1 MANQSPSSVLNTRL
15 SSLNAVIKSKDV
27 QAQLSDAYTSSK
39 GDWATTLAALQKN
52 KVPADT
58 IAKLDFAHSAAVVT
72 QDNPKLVSAITALPD
87 INSMRDFALAHD
99 ATTIAALIPAEA
111 VPATTP
117 GADAATQK
125 TNYAK
130 AVYNQLFAAETS
142 AVLQRMAANAELPI
156 PDASLRTGV
165 VSFLNN
171 QPAFNIR
178 TTSIYTAI
186 QKEDAF
192 KDIDDS
198 SREAVV
204 SQLKTLQRVQAIS
217 STPDT
222 VSKLIKAN
230 VVSAHQ
236 IAETTPSS
244 FLKSYSDQL
253 GEEEAQAVYHN
264 ATNVKI
270 CNEQAMQ
277 NMADAVKGTG
287 VAFID
292 GKDGK
297 DIRVGQFNAIT
308 AAQGVPLSWE
318 SLFGDIDLC
327 SCDDCRSVYSP
338 ANYYVELLQYL
349 RNNDLDPSLNTD
361 GTPKYPN
368 TGKKGI
374 AGTPLEKLFTRRPD
388 LGCLELTCENTNTV
402 LPYIDLANE
411 VMESFVVHL
420 DKFKVT
426 TTAAGET
433 DTKDIIDVWNT
444 EDETTGE
451 LLAQPQH
458 TNYKAYCILK
468 SAVLPFTL
476 PYHQPIDEIRIF
488 LKFLGTSR
496 YELLQTFQTT
506 ALIEDSSGTPMP
518 LEPPAAPLP
527 PGSPAPAPDPNEAI
541 LFSLNTVALQRAV
554 DAEYLGMTQEEYII
568 LTKEAYWQKQFFD
581 IKGNAVLTTAD
592 YQKNIGVKNVWD
604 YYDYDTEALML
615 STDDTTRS
623 GLKFVQNQ
631 FLKRTGILY
640 TDLIDLL
647 LTKYI
652 NPGYPSG
659 QALTILE
666 GIRFSYRYLQKL
678 VDKSSTDPKVKYAK
692 LIAFLQKEQTAL
704 PVIGSML
711 YADPCNANNPDATL
725 DPQDLSKWV
734 ICYFEKVGKLIVLES
749 GDGPYFPLR
758 GEIYDLQFRNND
770 KKGGDGSIGTLYPNG
785 NVLDAGN
792 KLIGQ
797 VNEHSIIV
805 FTGDAASLN
814 TSTLVIQDGPNVIGY
829 TSSKGVYRV
838 STEAD
843 GRQGDLVSWQ
853 PPQDTC
859 SIDKVE
865 LQHLDGTSL
874 TSDEY
879 DKMQRFIRL
888 WRKLGWTIDE
898 TDKAVTGLGI
908 YKTGAAAGGAG
919 AGTPA
924 GGGTASA
931 AGGPAGVA
939 SLFGA
944 YAEECDCNPN
954 DENDC
959 GCGPDM
965 TAMGY
970 YYDIAPDLI
979 HQLVAVKKLLDST
992 GLELIKLLT
1001 FWTNISILG
1010 DPSLYQRLFL
1020 THNMVGI
1027 DPVFQADSNGNYL
1040 TAAGKITDHIP
1051 VIMSAFNI
1059 KAGDIPTIMAFK
1071 NIPDVLTLPNISMLY
1086 RYSLLMRTVQ
1096 LKSYQLQPAAV
1107 LLGDPFTDADTSY
1120 CWLQR
1125 WGKIEDA
1132 GFDYRQLNYVINGL
1146 DDVNK
1151 PLTPKQ
1157 RAMLVL
1163 AKTFYDGLNQ
1173 IDADNTDIT
1182 SDDEATSDFVRTKA
1196 SLLYDSATTDKIMG
1210 LLEGTTI
1217 YTTNAPINLVTQQS
1231 DFTIKLTG
1239 SLVGKLKYDFVAGS
1253 LQVTGILSAA
1263 ETTAAKAIFPNPDWA
1278 SAFDRIAKQPLY
1290 LYKAVLAGIFPVPAA
1305 PPDPAQAVLLQGD
1318 SNLTDAQ
1325 QDPNNIIPDTAPI
1338 KRAYFIKAFLPY
1350 LRTKLENKFIIDT
1363 ISDQAGTDADTTERL
1378 LTEILVDGT
1387 PAASIIE
1394 TFRGIKNQPPVT
1406 SPWNGFLIPAA
1417 EDTYT
1422 FVMTVTTPTLG
1433 ATLLLQGQTIAFHQQ
1448 DDPNN
1453 VWLSDPVKLKAGTAY
1468 PIVITGL
1475 SADLHEL
1482 GWKTP
1487 ITTAAAIPA
1496 SALFPDD
1503 STQTVQ
1509 EAYIKVQK
1517 AAILITGFNL
1527 KADEVSFLQKQGAD
1541 FDGLD
1546 FNAITLKH
1554 WKHLDDYTNL
1564 RNSLPATDLDLPGF
1578 FTWVDQAAPADAANL
1593 STQIAALTLWD
1604 SSDIDKLIAP
1614 EHYNLGLSDF
1624 RNEKNLLKLQQALY
1638 VAGQISMDI
1647 NLLFDWAEPSSKFW
1661 ACQAIAQSIRITTKA
1676 RYAETDWEQ
1685 VAAPLNDQLR
1695 ADQRDALIAYLL
1707 VQPGLIKW
1715 GVEDADSLF
1724 EFFLIDV
1731 QMDPCMQTSRIKQA
1745 INSVQL
1751 FVQRCFLGLEEK
1763 YGVTHDV
1770 LDRDRWEW
1778 MQREVLWVANRKVF
1792 LYPENWIDESLRD
1805 DKSSFFTELESE
1817 LLQKD
1822 ITNANVE
1829 VALKNYLFKL
1839 DEVSNMSVAGLYI
1852 DDANKKVHVFSRTRN
1867 APYFFYY
1874 RSFDTD
1880 LLTWTP
1886 WEKVQTDITSYDV
1899 ENDQKQVVANGCYLS
1914 PVVLNNR
1921 LLIFFPLF
1929 AKKTYAAAPPSTVD
1943 PNNKIPVAPP
1953 IEMWEIKMAWSEY
1966 RNGKWTQKQ
1975 VSKDALYSNDN
1986 GKMIYDYK
1994 FIPVV
1999 TSDDRVLIGVEDKL
2013 DTDTANLGAFE
2024 FKGSKIKTVAASSVV
2039 QPTPIATEFG
2049 ANLQFDGLDG
2059 NFRSLQLNNNGTAWD
2074 NSGLTIASNA
2084 DEPFLE
2090 DLPGQGGSF
2099 NFYHPDT
2106 RYLLGA
2112 VETDLPTFFESNLT
2126 LDDIENAFGNV
2137 GDGIYDELSTP
2148 YGLYN
2153 WELFFHTPAELA
2165 GGLSKSQNFEDAM
2178 NWYHYIFN
2186 PITDSTDD
2194 SRVWQFYPFR
2204 QSNAKN
2210 FLENFFNSLKPNT
2223 PDDVNGQINAWR
2235 DHPFE
2240 PHMIA
2245 RQRPSAYMKWVVMKY
2260 LDNLIAWG
2268 DYLFTQHTIESMNQ
2282 ATQLYILAS
2291 HILGERPPMIPP
2303 RGKVKPETY
2312 NSLLNK
2318 WDAFGNAMV
2327 ELELVFPY
2335 SNQITTQKAKYSTK
2349 SVGYA
2354 NIYGFAS
2361 TLYFCI
2367 PDNPN
2372 LLNYWDVVAD
2382 RLYKIRHCEN
2392 IEGVFGLPPLWDPPI
2407 DPGLLVNAV
2416 ANGISIASVLN
2427 DLSTPLPNYRF
2438 NYLMQKSLELCGELK
2453 SMGNTL
2459 LSVLEKKDGEALAKM
2474 RASHE
2479 TSINNLV
2486 MEVKKQQLD
2495 EAGKNL
2501 DGLQQNRKGPVYRL
2515 QHYLKLIGQALSTVP
2530 DADTDFAEIADQIDA
2545 PIDDSGLKVN
2555 TYEKEEMDKAD
2566 DAAGWQIA
2574 IGVVETLASV
2584 FHALPTMKVD
2594 GHPFGVGASVSW
2606 GFPNLANAASAVGRG
2621 MQTYAGNLSAQ
2632 SSSAQRKGG
2641 FLRQLQDRVL
2651 QANNA
2656 GYEIKQID
2664 KQILTQQV
2672 RIQIAN
2678 QEITSQQKQ
2687 IDNAAEVEDFL
2698 TNKYTNEDLYGWMR
2712 DSVKA
2717 LYYQVYTLAYGL
2729 AKKAEMVYRYDRGL
2743 TTSNFIQ
2750 FGYWDAGYDGLM
2762 AGERLYVGI
2771 KQLETAYQQDR
2782 GYDFEVT
2789 KNISL
2794 RQINPLALLQLR
2806 ETGSCTFELPEVL
2819 FDMDFPGHYM
2829 RRIRSVGL
2837 SIPCIV
2843 GPYTGIN
2850 ATLRLQSNKFRLS
2863 AIAQDKNSYPET
2875 TDSQDVRFSTI
2886 NTPVTAIAVSTG
2898 QNDNGVFELNFKDER
2913 YMPFEGAGAISTW
2926 NLSLPADFRQF
2937 NYSTITDA
2945 IIHLRY
2951 TSVDGGDKLKTA
2963 ATGALL
2969 NYLTSV
2975 EDLSQQEGLFTL
2987 FDVQH
2992 DFPNEWYKA
3001 TQAPLPA
3008 GATSRTITLAN
3019 LADRLPVFTKGKKV
3033 TGEDIILM
3041 TSAKL
3046 KFSDLF
3052 LSPVVPPP
3060 AGDNGAPF
3068 QLGVNV
3074 GDYYGYAIHD
3084 AEVTVDNWTLT
3095 INDVTTP
3102 LTNMWLVVRYTMK

>member
-1 MANQSPSSVLNTRL
+1 MANPTIPSALKTRL
-15 SSLNAVIKSKDV
+15 TALHPVIKGQDKDI
-27 QAQLSDAYTSSK
+27 QAIITEAFTANK
-39 GDWATTLAALQKN
+39 GNWTATLAALHGS
-52 KVPADT
+52 KVPDT
-58 IAKLDFAHSAAVVT
+58 TIKQLDFAHSAAIIT
-72 QDNPKLVSAITALPD
+72 NDNPKLVSAITTLPD
-87 INSMRDFALAHD
+87 INSLRDFALTHD
-99 ATTIAALIPAEA
+99 AAAIEHLIPTNA
-111 VPATTP
+111 VPADAVPADTP
-117 GADAATQK
+117 DADAAAQK
-125 TNYAK
+125 TAYAK
-130 AVYNQLFAAETS
+130 TVYNQLFATEPS
-142 AVLQRMAANAELPI
+142 AVLQRMASNAELPI
-156 PDASLRTGV
+156 TDANLRTGV

-171 QPAFNIR
+171 QPDFNIR
-178 TTSIYTAI
+178 TTSVYKAM
-186 QKEDAF
+186 QHADAF
-192 KDIDDS
+192 KDIDDT

-217 STPDT
+217 PGPDT
-222 VSKLIKAN
+222 VPVLMKAN
-230 VVSAHQ
+230 IVSAHQ
-236 IAETTPSS
+236 VADTTRSS
-244 FLKSYSDQL
+244 FLKSFSAEL
-253 GEEEAQAVYHN
+253 GEDDAKAVYDN
-264 ATNVKI
+264 AVNIKI
-270 CNEQAMQ
+270 RNEQALQ

-297 DIRVGQFNAIT
+297 DVRISQFDAVA

-318 SLFGDIDLC
+318 NLFGDIDLC
-327 SCDDCRSVYSP
+327 SCDDCHSVYSP

-349 RNNDLDPSLNTD
+349 RNNDLDPSS
-361 GTPKYPN
+361 KYPN

-374 AGTPLEKLFTRRPD
+374 VGTPLEKLFDRRPD

-420 DKFKVT
+420 DSFKVT
-426 TTAAGET
+426 TSPTGET
-433 DTKDIIDVWNT
+433 DTKDIIDIWNT

-468 SAVLPFTL
+468 SAVYPFTL

-496 YELLQTFQTT
+496 YELLKTFQTT
-506 ALIEDSSGTPMP
+506 PLIEDSSGIPQP
-518 LEPPAAPLP
+518 LVPPPAP
-527 PGSPAPAPDPNEAI
+527 PDPNEAV
-541 LFSLNTVALQRAV
+541 LLSLNTIALQRAV
-554 DAEYLGMTQEEYII
+554 DAEYLGLTQEEYII

-581 IKGNAVLTTAD
+581 IKGNTVLTTAD
-592 YQKNIGVKNVWD
+592 YQKNIGVKDVWE
-604 YYDYDTEALML
+604 YYGYDTQAHMLDDSEA
-615 STDDTTRS
+615 TKS
-623 GLKFVQNQ
+623 GLMFVEDQ
-631 FLKRTGILY
+631 FLKRTGIEY
-640 TDLIDLL
+640 TDLINLL

-652 NPGYPSG
+652 NPLYPSG
-659 QALTILE
+659 QALTILDS
-666 GIRFSYRYLQKL
+666 IRFSYRYLQKL
-678 VDKSSTDPKVKYAK
+678 VDNSSADPKIKYAK
-692 LIAFLQKEQTAL
+692 LIAFLQKEQGIL
-704 PVIGSML
+704 PVLGTL
-711 YADPCNANNPDATL
+711 LANGPCPSNDQSVTI

-734 ICYFEKVGKLIVLES
+734 ICYFEKIGQLIVLES
-749 GDGPYFPLR
+749 GVGPYFPLR
-758 GEIYDLQFRNND
+758 GDVYAPRYSDV
-770 KKGGDGSIGTLYPNG
+770 GGGFSVPIGTLYPNG
-785 NVLDAGN
+785 DVLDDKQAI
-792 KLIGQ
+792 IGQ
-797 VNEHSIIV
+797 VNEKSILV
-805 FTGDAASLN
+805 FTGDAAKYNS
-814 TSTLVIQDGPNVIGY
+814 SYLVIQDGPTEIAYASDQGIYRIGGGD
-829 TSSKGVYRV
+829 SAFGN
-838 STEAD
+838 
-843 GRQGDLVSWQ
+843 GQQGDLVTWQ
-853 PPQDTC
+853 PPRDTC
-859 SIDKVE
+859 SIEDVR
-865 LQHLDGTSL
+865 LLHLDGSSVTVE
-874 TSDEY
+874 EY

-888 WRKLGWTIDE
+888 WRQLGWSIDE
-898 TDKAVTGLGI
+898 VDKAVTGLGI
-908 YKTGAAAGGAG
+908 YKTGGST
-919 AGTPA
+919 GT
-924 GGGTASA
+924 GSS
-931 AGGPAGVA
+931 AGGPASVA
-939 SLFGA
+939 SLFSA
-944 YAEECDCNPN
+944 YADDCNCNPN
-954 DENDC
+954 DENGC

-965 TAMGY
+965 EAMGY

-979 HQLVAVKKLLDST
+979 HQLVAVKKLMDST

-1001 FWTNISILG
+1001 CWTNISILG
-1010 DPSLYQRLFL
+1010 NPSLYQRLFL

-1027 DPVFQADSNGNYL
+1027 DPIFKADANGNYL

-1071 NIPDVLTLPNISMLY
+1071 NIPDALTLANISMIY
-1086 RYSLLMRTVQ
+1086 RYSLLMRT
-1096 LKSYQLQPAAV
+1096 LHIKSYELQPATT
-1107 LLGDPFTDADTSY
+1107 LLGDPFTNADTSY
-1120 CWLQR
+1120 CWLDT
-1125 WGKIEDA
+1125 WGKIGDA

-1146 DDVNK
+1146 DDINK

-1157 RAMLVL
+1157 KAMLVL
-1163 AKTFYDGLNQ
+1163 AKTLYDGLNQ
-1173 IDADNTDIT
+1173 IDAANADMT
-1182 SDDEATSDFVRTKA
+1182 SDDQATSDFVRTKTA
-1196 SLLYDSATTDKIMG
+1196 LLYDSVTTDKIMS

-1217 YTTNAPINLVTQQS
+1217 YTTNAPVNLVTKQS
-1231 DFTIKLTG
+1231 DFTSKLTG
-1239 SLVGKLKYDFVAGS
+1239 SLVTKLKYDFVAGS

-1263 ETTAAKAIFPNPDWA
+1263 ETTAAKAVFSDAGWA

-1290 LYKAVLAGIFPVPAA
+1290 LYKDVLAGIFPIPAA
-1305 PPDPAQAVLLQGD
+1305 PPDPAQTVLLQGD
-1318 SNLTDAQ
+1318 SNLTDAE
-1325 QDPNNIIPDTAPI
+1325 QDPGNIIPDTAPI
-1338 KRAYFIKAFLPY
+1338 KRVYFIKAFLPY

-1363 ISDQAGTDADTTERL
+1363 IGNQAGTDADTTERL
-1378 LTEILVDGT
+1378 LTEILVDGA
-1387 PAASIIE
+1387 PAAPIIE
-1394 TFRGIKNQPPVT
+1394 TFRSIKNQPPVS

-1422 FVMTVTTPTLG
+1422 FVITVNTPTLG
-1433 ATLLLQGQTIAFHQQ
+1433 ATLQLQGQSIAFHQQ

-1453 VWLSDPVKLKAGTAY
+1453 VWLSDPIKLKAGTAY
-1468 PIVITGL
+1468 PVVITGL

-1487 ITTAAAIPA
+1487 ITTASAIPA
-1496 SALFPDD
+1496 SVLFPDD

-1509 EAYIKVQK
+1509 EAYVKVQK
-1517 AAILITGFNL
+1517 AAIFITGFTLTGN
-1527 KADEVSFLQKQGAD
+1527 EISFLQKQGAD

-1546 FNAITLKH
+1546 FNALTLVH
-1554 WKHLDDYTNL
+1554 WKHLDGYTRL
-1564 RNSLPATDLDLPGF
+1564 RTSLPATDLDLPGF
-1578 FTWVDQAAPADAANL
+1578 FTWVDQATPADAAKL

-1604 SSDIDKLIAP
+1604 ATDIDKLIAP
-1614 EHYNLGLSDF
+1614 DHFNLGLSDF

-1647 NLLFDWAEPSSKFW
+1647 NLLFDWAEPTSKFW
-1661 ACQAIAQSIRITTKA
+1661 PCQAIAQSIRITTKA

-1707 VQPGLIKW
+1707 VQPDLIKW
-1715 GVEDADSLF
+1715 GVRDADSLF

-1751 FVQRCFLGLEEK
+1751 FVQRCFLGLEER

-1805 DKSSFFTELESE
+1805 DKSAFFSELESD

-1822 ITNANVE
+1822 ITNDNVE
-1829 VALKNYLFKL
+1829 TALKSYLFKL
-1839 DEVSNMSVAGLYI
+1839 DEVANMSVVGLYI
-1852 DDANKKVHVFSRTRN
+1852 DNANNKVHIFSRTRN

-1874 RSFDTD
+1874 RNFDTK
-1880 LLTWTP
+1880 LLTWAP
-1886 WEKVQTDITSYDV
+1886 WEKVQTDIPSYDV
-1899 ENDQKQVVANGCYLS
+1899 EDDKKQIVPNGNGCYLS

-1921 LLIFFPLF
+1921 LLIFFPQF
-1929 AKKTYAAAPPSTVD
+1929 AKKTYATAAPNPVD
-1943 PNNKIPVAPP
+1943 PNNKIPVPP
-1953 IEMWEIKMAWSEY
+1953 PTEFWEIKMAWSEY

-1999 TSDDRVLIGVEDKL
+1999 TNDNRVLIGVEDKL
-2013 DTDTANLGAFE
+2013 DTDTLNLGAFE
-2024 FKGSKIKTVAASSVV
+2024 FKGSRLKTVAASAVN
-2039 QPTPIATEFG
+2039 QPSPIATQFG

-2074 NSGLTIASNA
+2074 NSGLVFDSNA
-2084 DEPFLE
+2084 DDPVVQS
-2090 DLPGQGGSF
+2090 LPGLSGTY

-2126 LDDIENAFGNV
+2126 LDDIENAFGNT
-2137 GDGIYDELSTP
+2137 GNGIYNELSTP

-2194 SRVWQFYPFR
+2194 SRFWQFYPFR

-2210 FLENFFNSLKPNT
+2210 FLENFFNTLKPNT
-2223 PDDVNGQINAWR
+2223 PDDPNGQINAWR

-2245 RQRPSAYMKWVVMKY
+2245 RQRPSAYMKWVLMKY

-2291 HILGERPPMIPP
+2291 HILGPRPPMIPA

-2312 NSLLNK
+2312 LSLLNQ

-2327 ELELVFPY
+2327 ELELIFPY
-2335 SNQITTQKAKYSTK
+2335 SNQISTAKAQYSQQ
-2349 SVGYA
+2349 SVGFA

-2416 ANGISIASVLN
+2416 AKGISIASVLN

-2453 SMGNTL
+2453 SMGNNL
-2459 LSVLEKKDGEALAKM
+2459 LSVFEKKDAEALAKM
-2474 RASHE
+2474 RATHE
-2479 TSINNLV
+2479 TAINNLV

-2495 EAGKNL
+2495 EANKAL
-2501 DGLQQNRKGPVYRL
+2501 DGLQQNRKTPVYRL
-2515 QHYLKLIGQALSTVP
+2515 QHYLKLIGQDLSTVP
-2530 DADTDFAEIADQIDA
+2530 DGDTDFAEIADQIDA
-2545 PIDDSGLKVN
+2545 PIDDSGLKIN
-2555 TYEKEEMDKAD
+2555 SYEKEEMDKAD

-2606 GFPNLANAASAVGRG
+2606 GFPNLANAVTAVGRG
-2621 MQTYAGNLSAQ
+2621 MQTYATNLTAQ
-2632 SSSAQRKGG
+2632 STSAQRKGG
-2641 FLRQLQDRVL
+2641 FQRQLQDRVL
-2651 QANNA
+2651 QANIA

-2664 KQILTQQV
+2664 KQILSQQV
-2672 RIQIAN
+2672 RIQIAT
-2678 QEITSQQKQ
+2678 QEINNQQKQ
-2687 IDNAAEVEDFL
+2687 IDNSAEVEDFL
-2698 TNKYTNEDLYGWMR
+2698 TNKYTNEDLYSWMR
-2712 DSVKA
+2712 DSIKA

-2743 TTSNFIQ
+2743 TSSNFIQ

-2762 AGERLYVGI
+2762 AGERLYVGL
-2771 KQLETAYQQDR
+2771 KQLETAYQQNK

-2794 RQINPLALLQLR
+2794 RQINPMALLQLR
-2806 ETGSCTFELPEVL
+2806 ETGSCTFELPEIL

-2837 SIPCIV
+2837 SMPCIV
-2843 GPYTGIN
+2843 GPYTGVN

-2863 AIAQDKNSYPET
+2863 SIAQDKNAYPEK
-2875 TDSQDVRFSTI
+2875 TDSEDDRFNTA
-2886 NTPVTAIAVSTG
+2886 NTPITAIAVSTG

-2913 YMPFEGAGAISTW
+2913 YMPFEGAGVISTW
-2926 NLSLPADFRQF
+2926 KLSLPADFKQF
-2937 NYSTITDA
+2937 NYSTITDV
-2945 IIHLRY
+2945 IIHMRY

-2963 ATGALL
+2963 ASGALL

-3001 TQAPLPA
+3001 TQVPVPA
-3008 GATSRTITLAN
+3008 GTTSRTINLAN
-3019 LADRLPVFTKGKKV
+3019 LADRLPVFTKGKKIEG
-3033 TGEDIILM
+3033 TDIILM

-3052 LSPVVPPP
+3052 LADTPP
-3060 AGDNGAPF
+3060 APGDNGSPF
-3068 QLGVNV
+3068 QLGVNA
-3074 GDYYGYAIHD
+3074 GDYNGYAIHD
-3084 AEVTVDNWTLT
+3084 AGVTINNWVLT
-3095 INDVTTP
+3095 INDVVTP